1 MTVGELPTTQNPAQP
16 GAEETQRNTTDPST
30 LPPASPFVGRE
41 AELRQLALHLSE
53 CREQKTLRMLTIVGE
68 PGIGKSRLARHFL
81 RSAAREDPQILPLFG
96 NANVADPH
104 DYTPFV
110 QLMRQRFGI
119 QETDSPENARQKIA
133 NGVAL
138 RVEDRFAKEVT
149 HLLASFVGVP
159 FDSSPVIERLTEVSG
174 QLDMRTYI
182 AIRRLLQGDADEKV
196 VVLCLDAL
204 ECCDQ
209 KTSNLIHYLAD
220 GLHRKPVLILAI
232 GRPTIFRR
240 HPQWGQGE
248 FSQLRLDVGPMT
260 NESARELLK
269 GLMAIGELPTSFEA
283 LLHLPLASSPR
294 ALYDFVRFL
303 RESGVLTKSDHR
315 WRLQAD
321 KLHQIDMPRTHEE
334 IIRTRLQLLPPT
346 QMRTLEQAA
355 VVGEVFWR
363 DALVALRRSESV
375 NDIDPDGPPLSEI
388 AAFGNRTRTAVGLEL
403 DKLCVR
409 GLVVAHAESS
419 VAGERQY
426 RFAYPPLWD
435 VAYESVS
442 QDSRRDWH
450 KLIAQWLELRPEG
463 RKEEQQ
469 AAVGWHLQRAGDG
482 WAAAARY
489 RRAAESA
496 RSRYLNNKAV
506 RLYERA
512 LSNVGKTDL
521 ATRIHLWHDLGSVY
535 QLQGD
540 YDAALDA
547 FERMVRLG
555 WVVASRPKAAVAYN
569 KMGRVWRQKG
579 DTDLALEYLKR
590 GLEMFSQAKDQR
602 GIATSL
608 DDIGQVHWMMGNY
621 DIALSR
627 SATALEM
634 RRALNNKRS
643 IAVSLSNIGNIEKDR
658 GLFDEAESCHRE
670 AMILRRAVGDR
681 YGSVLSK
688 NNLGAVAFERGKME
702 DARTQWQDALN
713 EADQIGALPLQ
724 VLLLNNIGEAHRR
737 LGKTQEARP
746 KLMRALS
753 LARKIDDRQVQIDV
767 LRNLALVELH
777 EGNSAQAEKYARDSL
792 KRAQDAKLPGFIGRA
807 KMALGEIYAVTLF
820 DASKSVSGESSTADY
835 FSEAVDVFRR
845 MGNKTELGKSLRRLG
860 EYYIEHGDVGRG
872 RTTLQE
878 AASIFSELGTSDL
891 DTLEAMIRDLS

>member
-1 MTVGELPTTQNPAQP
+1 MTAGETPTAPAQ
-16 GAEETQRNTTDPST
+16 TQPEDTLRHTTDPST

-41 AELRQLALHLSE
+41 AELKQLGLHLAE
-53 CREQKTLRMLTIVGE
+53 CREQKTLRMLSIVGE

-81 RSAAREDPQILPLFG
+81 RTVAREDDNILPLFG
-96 NANVADPH
+96 NASAADPNE
-104 DYTPFV
+104 YTPFV
-110 QLMRQRFGI
+110 QLIRQRFAI
-119 QETDSPENARQKIA
+119 QETDGPEDARQKIA
-133 NGVAL
+133 TGVAL

-149 HLLASFVGVP
+149 HLLASFVGAP

-182 AIRRLLQGDADEKV
+182 AIRRLLQGDAEEKV

-220 GLHRKPVLILAI
+220 GLHSKPVLILAI
-232 GRPTIFRR
+232 GRPTLFRR

-248 FSQLRLDVGPMT
+248 FSQLRLDVGPLAAQ
-260 NESARELLK
+260 SAADLLK
-269 GLMAIGELPTSFEA
+269 GLLAVGEMPSALAS
-283 LLHLPLASSPR
+283 LLHLPLAKSPR
-294 ALYDFVRFL
+294 ALYDLVRFL
-303 RESGVLTKSDHR
+303 RECGALAKVDHR
-315 WRLQAD
+315 WQVQPEKLQRVD
-321 KLHQIDMPRTHEE
+321 IPRTHEE
-334 IIRTRLQLLPPT
+334 IIRARLQLLPPT
-346 QMRTLEQAA
+346 QIRTLQQAA

-363 DALVALRRSESV
+363 DSLVALRRSESI

-388 AAFGNRTRTAVGLEL
+388 AAFGNRTRTAVSVEL

-409 GLVVAHAESS
+409 GMVVAHAESS

-435 VAYESVS
+435 VAYEGVP
-442 QDSRRDWH
+442 QESRQGWH

-469 AAVGWHLQRAGDG
+469 ATVGWHLQRAGDG

-608 DDIGQVHWMMGNY
+608 DDIGQVYWMKGNY

-670 AMILRRAVGDR
+670 AMVMRREVGDR
-681 YGSVLSK
+681 YGSILSK

-702 DARTQWQDALN
+702 DARQLWQEALN

-724 VLLLNNIGEAHRR
+724 VLLLNNIGEAHRQ
-737 LGKTQEARP
+737 LGRTQDARP
-746 KLMRALS
+746 KLSRALS

-777 EGNSAQAEKYARDSL
+777 EGNSATAEKHAQESL
-792 KRAQDAKLPGFIGRA
+792 KRAEDAKLPGFIGRA
-807 KMALGEIYAVTLF
+807 KMALGEIHAATLF
-820 DASKSVSGESSTADY
+820 DASKPVSGESSTAGY
-835 FSEAVDVFRR
+835 FSDAVDVFRR
-845 MGNKTELGKSLRRLG
+845 IGNKTELAKSLRRLG
-860 EYYIEHGDVGRG
+860 EYYVEQGDVGRG
-872 RTTLQE
+872 RGTLQE
-878 AASIFSELGTSDL
+878 AASILTELGTSDV
-891 DTLEAMIRDLS
+891 DTLKAMIQDLS